1 LGASRGRALVF
12 ALVLNAAFLA
22 VEVVGGFAFGSLA
35 LLADA
40 AHMATDVVV
49 LAIAYAALR
58 IARRPPTDRHTFGF
72 ARTEVL
78 VAQANGLLLFA
89 GAVVVIVEAIR
100 RLGSPHD
107 VVASGV
113 IVIGVLGLAV
123 NIASAGALYRHAHE
137 NLNVRGAFWHLLSDA
152 LGSLGVIVA
161 GVGIAL
167 FGAEWLDPVVS
178 IGISLLVVAAA
189 WQLLRDA
196 GRVLLEAVP
205 SNLDVAA
212 VRGAIARAPGVE
224 AVHHMHL
231 WTMGSQQPALS
242 AHVVLTGPL
251 SLHEAQLR
259 AGALKDMLGAEFG
272 IDHATLEVECHAC
285 VDDEAHEHARGTA
298 PSH

>member
-1 LGASRGRALVF
+1 VF
-12 ALVLNAAFLA
+12 ALVANASFLA
-22 VEVVGGFAFGSLA
+22 VEVVGGFVFGSLA

-58 IARRPPTDRHTFGF
+58 IAQRPPTERHTYGF

-100 RLGSPHD
+100 RLGNPPD
-107 VVASGV
+107 IVASGV
-113 IVIGVLGLAV
+113 IVIGVLGLIV
-123 NIASAGALYRHAHE
+123 NLASAGALYSHAHA
-137 NLNVRGAFWHLLSDA
+137 NLNVRGAFWHLVSDA
-152 LGSLGVIVA
+152 LGSIGVIVA
-161 GVGIAL
+161 GVGVAV
-167 FGAEWLDPVVS
+167 FNAEWLDPVVS

-189 WQLLRDA
+189 WHLLRDA

-205 SNLDVAA
+205 ANLDAA
-212 VRGAIARAPGVE
+212 SVRDALTAAPGVE
-224 AVHHMHL
+224 AVHHLHL
-231 WTMGSQQPALS
+231 WTMGSEQPALS

-259 AGALKDMLGAEFG
+259 AGALKDMLGEQFG

-285 VDDEAHEHARGTA
+285 LDDEAHEHAHGTTN
-298 PSH
+298 

>member
-1 LGASRGRALVF
+1 VF
-12 ALVLNAAFLA
+12 ALVVNVLFLA

-40 AHMATDVVV
+40 AHMATDIVV

-58 IARRPPTDRHTFGF
+58 IARRPPTDRHTYGF
-72 ARTEVL
+72 ARWEVL

-89 GAVVVIVEAIR
+89 SAVVVSFEAIR
-100 RLGSPHD
+100 RLGNPPD

-113 IVIGVLGLAV
+113 VVIGVIGLLV
-123 NIASAGALYRHAHE
+123 NIASAAALYRHAHHS
-137 NLNVRGAFWHLLSDA
+137 LNVRGAFWHLVSDA
-152 LGSLGVIVA
+152 LGSIGVIVA

-167 FGAEWLDPVVS
+167 FGADWLDPAMS
-178 IGISLLVVAAA
+178 IAISVLVAAAA

-196 GRVLLEAVP
+196 GRVLLETVP
-205 SNLDVAA
+205 VGLDVGA
-212 VRGAIARAPGVE
+212 VRDALGGARGVE
-224 AVHHMHL
+224 AVHHLHL
-231 WTMGSQQPALS
+231 WTMGSEQAALS

-259 AGALKDMLGAEFG
+259 AGALKEMLAADFG

-285 VDDEAHEHARGTA
+285 VEDDAHEHA
-298 PSH
+298 HHN